1 MTPVPEIVEGRCL
14 RRRLSGFDCTLCV
27 DNCEAK
33 AVTFSQADGSG
44 EVHIENQ
51 KCTGCGRCTAV
62 CPAEAIVF
70 PDFDLYQALDECDT
84 FEDTVFTCHR
94 QKQPFPNEFCIP
106 CVGALSIEALLYIG
120 LKGNG
125 PVYFNLISCPGCA
138 HYQVVEK
145 FSASLMYAQK
155 IITEDF
161 GSKLIT
167 LTETSQLPGISNKDR
182 RSFLIDIGGNVVSL
196 VKSRYKMSIPQKT
209 PAQPKGRRIPKKTA
223 LLEKA
228 ILAQDSIAATQLS
241 AQCAPKISLTKSCTL
256 CPRCTGMCPTGA
268 IKLERQHDKTKA
280 LSFAATKCTGC
291 GLCAAFCK
299 MNAITVSAPLL

>member
-1 MTPVPEIVEGRCL
+1 VYL
-14 RRRLSGFDCTLCV
+14 
-27 DNCEAK
+27 
-33 AVTFSQADGSG
+33 
-44 EVHIENQ
+44 ENE

-62 CPAEAIVF
+62 CPAETFVF
-70 PDFDLYQALDECDT
+70 PNYDLYRMLDECDT

-94 QKQPFPNEFCIP
+94 QKQAFPNEFHIP
-106 CVGALSIEALLYIG
+106 CVGTLSNEALLYIG

-125 PVYFNLISCPGCA
+125 PVYFNLIACPECT
-138 HYQVVEK
+138 QFPIVKK
-145 FSASLMYAQK
+145 FRASLAHVQK
-155 IITEDF
+155 FLAHDLCSDLIAMTE
-161 GSKLIT
+161 L
-167 LTETSQLPGISNKDR
+167 SQLPGILDKDR
-182 RSFLIDIGGNVVSL
+182 RSFLLDIGGNVVSL
-196 VKSRYKMSIPQKT
+196 VKSRYKTSIPKKT
-209 PAQPKGRRIPKKTA
+209 PPQPKGRRIPKKTA

-228 ILAQDSIAATQLS
+228 ILAQDSIVATQLS
-241 AQCAPKISLTKSCTL
+241 ARCAPRISLTKSCTL